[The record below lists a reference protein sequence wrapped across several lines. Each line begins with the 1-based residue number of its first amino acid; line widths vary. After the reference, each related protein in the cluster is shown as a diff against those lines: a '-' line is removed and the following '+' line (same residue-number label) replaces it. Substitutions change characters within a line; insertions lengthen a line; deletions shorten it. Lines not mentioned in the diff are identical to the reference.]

1 MALGLVC
8 HFVEEV
14 IHRNGSV
21 SLRNLFDA
29 KSLQLGRLIRGE
41 YSEARIR
48 ETYLHN
54 AMMHLEILPQ
64 IVKLGIRHFRMS
76 SDTIPLGDH
85 VPREYWDNSELRSV
99 YKRIG
104 DFARQNNMR
113 VTLHPGQFCVLNSI
127 RSNVVVNTIEELS
140 RHAWL
145 FDACEFDESPYY
157 AINIHAG
164 AGDRL
169 ADLIANVKSLPG
181 NVSSRLTFEN
191 CESVANVSELYEVWK
206 QTGVPVVFDSHHHVF
221 NTGDLT
227 MDDAYDLARS
237 TWSSN
242 ITPLQH
248 LANTEPG
255 FENGSFTQR
264 RRHSNYISYIP
275 ECQRVGLECG
285 LVDIEVEAKTK
296 NLALSNMVRDL
307 GVKLDYRQH
316 C

>member
-14 IHRNGSV
+14 AHNNGAK
-21 SLRNLFDA
+21 SLRNMFNA
-29 KSLQLGRLIRGE
+29 RSLQLGRFQRGE

-48 ETYLHN
+48 DTYLHN
-54 AMMHLEILPQ
+54 AMMHLEVLPK

-76 SDTIPLGDH
+76 SDTIPLGDR
-85 VPREYWDNSELRSV
+85 VPREYWDNPELRAV

-104 DFARQNNMR
+104 DYTRQNNMR
-113 VTLHPGQFCVLNSI
+113 ITLHPGQFCVLNSS
-127 RSNVVVNTIEELS
+127 RSNVVANAIEDLS

-145 FDACEFDESPYY
+145 FDTCEFDESPYY

-164 AGDRL
+164 AGDRF
-169 ADLIANVKSLPG
+169 ADLIANVKNLPT
-181 NVSSRLTFEN
+181 NIRNRLTFEN
-191 CESVANVSELYEVWK
+191 CESVASVAKLHEVWK
-206 QTGVPVVFDSHHHVF
+206 HTGVPVVFDSHHHVF

-227 MDDAYDLARS
+227 MDAAYDLACS
-237 TWSSN
+237 TWSNN
-242 ITPLQH
+242 IPPLQH

-255 FENGSFTQR
+255 FENSSFTQR

-275 ECQRVGLECG
+275 ECQRKGLERG

-307 GVKLDYRQH
+307 GVKFDYTSN
-316 C
+316 